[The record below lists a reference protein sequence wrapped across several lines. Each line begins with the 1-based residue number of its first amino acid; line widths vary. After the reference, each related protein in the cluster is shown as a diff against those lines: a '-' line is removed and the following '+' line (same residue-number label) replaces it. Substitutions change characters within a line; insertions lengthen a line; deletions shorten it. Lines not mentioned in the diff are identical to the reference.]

1 MQLVSIFF
9 FSSRRRHTR
18 WTGDWSSDVCS
29 SDLTPPGHREPAG
42 PCEPGGV
49 PGTKAHPKEPDCQD
63 RRNWPGSAAEPRQ
76 TAGGGKRVVQPWS
89 FRLVKRWP
97 APAYNHSA
105 GRRGRSKSPRIKK
118 EHDYLRL
125 WTGDFTARRQHSVRH
140 FGCAGTPHSGTGQSE
155 DCSERKDFRQPTRLS
170 GIHAPQCPRLGRDG
184 GNIGSA
190 GAIGSTSD
198 RDLHRSAFSRI
209 EVDIFVSL
217 VRRAHD

>member
-1 MQLVSIFF
+1 YVQ
-9 FSSRRRHTR
+9 
-18 WTGDWSSDVCS
+18 
-29 SDLTPPGHREPAG
+29 GHREPAG

-140 FGCAGTPHSGTGQSE
+140 FGCAGTPHSRSEEHTSELQSRF
-155 DCSERKDFRQPTRLS
+155 DLVCRLLLEKKKK
-170 GIHAPQCPRLGRDG
+170 QY
-184 GNIGSA
+184 
-190 GAIGSTSD
+190 
-198 RDLHRSAFSRI
+198 
-209 EVDIFVSL
+209 
-217 VRRAHD
+217 